1 MRTLSTP
8 QHIDRRKARTRRLLR
23 EALFA
28 LMLEK
33 GYETITIE
41 DITERADVG
50 RTTFYL
56 HYKDK
61 EELLLESIEAI
72 ALELREQITRS
83 VQTAPQNHISASNQR
98 VFPQLAITLLLQHAA
113 ENARL
118 YLPIL
123 RGEGTPRAPAHIRAL
138 IHQISLEYFAR
149 RGASSSE
156 QSSPLLLQ
164 ALINFFSSSL
174 LGMLTWWLE
183 NNFPYSPEQMAELYL
198 QLFYRGTASLLTST
212 TPAAPQMPNQFML

>member
-1 MRTLSTP
+1 MRTLSAP
-8 QHIDRRKARTRRLLR
+8 QHTDRRKARTRRLLR

-41 DITERADVG
+41 DITERADIG

-72 ALELREQITRS
+72 ALELKEQIDRCMQDAPADS
-83 VQTAPQNHISASNQR
+83 PHTATPTLR
-98 VFPQLAITLLLQHAA
+98 PRLAISILLQHAA

-123 RGEGTPRAPAHIRAL
+123 RGEGTPRAPAHIRQL
-138 IHQISLEYFAR
+138 MHHISLEYFSRHLDPTPALPV
-149 RGASSSE
+149 E
-156 QSSPLLLQ
+156 
-164 ALINFFSSSL
+164 ALIAFFTSSL
-174 LGMLTWWLE
+174 LGTLTWWLE
-183 NNFPYSPEQMAELYL
+183 NNMPCSPEHMAEMYL
-198 QLFYRGTASLLTST
+198 RIFLLGAAPLFNPNPPLQRST
-212 TPAAPQMPNQFML
+212 TQKPG

>member
-1 MRTLSTP
+1 MRPLSAP
-8 QHIDRRKARTRRLLR
+8 QHTDRRKARTRRMLR

-61 EELLLESIEAI
+61 EELLLESIESI
-72 ALELREQITRS
+72 ALDLKEQIDRS
-83 VQTAPQNHISASNQR
+83 VQTAPQNHASSPNQR
-98 VFPQLAITLLLQHAA
+98 IFPHLAITILLKHAA
-113 ENARL
+113 LNARL

-123 RGEGTPRAPAHIRAL
+123 RGEGTPRAPAHIREL
-138 IHQISLEYFAR
+138 IHQMSLEYFTR
-149 RGASSSE
+149 RSASPPG
-156 QSSPLLLQ
+156 QTPPMPLDV
-164 ALINFFSSSL
+164 LINFFSTSL

-183 NNFPYSPEQMAELYL
+183 NNLPFPPEQMAELYL
-198 QLFYRGTASLLTST
+198 QLFYHGAASLLAQT
-212 TPAAPQMPNQFML
+212 TPAAPQMPDQFML